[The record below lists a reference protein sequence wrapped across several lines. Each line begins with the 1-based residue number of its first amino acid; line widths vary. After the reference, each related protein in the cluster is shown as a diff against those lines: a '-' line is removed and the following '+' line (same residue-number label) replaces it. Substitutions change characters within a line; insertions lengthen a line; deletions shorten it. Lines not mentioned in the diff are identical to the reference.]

1 MGLPVRVAPFPIMEA
16 QAAAIVH
23 AFANPASLDLE
34 RESRDLLMRYDQL
47 GAPFDGNPAAI
58 ARIWSIFE
66 EQEQFDYQDRLFAF
80 AGKDICVPRWR
91 KDMYHAKDLLRSF
104 WVELERRGEADDWVA
119 GVGEGGTDE
128 WVDLLQR
135 LLKSAQE
142 WESTTFY
149 N

>member
-66 EQEQFDYQDRLFAF
+66 EQEQFDYRTDYLHSRAKTSAYLN
-80 AGKDICVPRWR
+80 GEKICTTR
-91 KDMYHAKDLLRSF
+91 K
-104 WVELERRGEADDWVA
+104 
-119 GVGEGGTDE
+119 TC
-128 WVDLLQR
+128 
-135 LLKSAQE
+135 
-142 WESTTFY
+142 
-149 N
+149 

>member
-1 MGLPVRVAPFPIMEA
+1 
-16 QAAAIVH
+16 
-23 AFANPASLDLE
+23 
-34 RESRDLLMRYDQL
+34 
-47 GAPFDGNPAAI
+47 
-58 ARIWSIFE
+58 
-66 EQEQFDYQDRLFAF
+66 
-80 AGKDICVPRWR
+80 
-91 KDMYHAKDLLRSF
+91 MYHAKDLLRSF